1 VPLSMTKSRRALRDC
16 QLYDMSSGRS
26 RFDRAIVTF
35 ERTRLQKAA
44 ERAMT
49 HSKRITI
56 LGFSVLVFWTGQE
69 AEAQSRADLIESART
84 EKEANLTPWAP
95 PEAEQVIEKIQH
107 SLPYRL
113 LTGEANGFG
122 VSFGNMAPGMGF
134 AVGPAYTKAM
144 REGRVM
150 LRADARAAMNG
161 SYAGRLEVSMPHLL
175 RDHAFFTFAT
185 QHRNISE
192 MPYYGPGPDSSK
204 TGRSNYRLEDT
215 SIDLRPGVHAF
226 QGFSAGLLGS
236 YLAVNTG
243 PGHATRYISTEQQ
256 FVPSGTPGLDRQ
268 TNFWRGGGFVEY
280 DWRDQTSYPT
290 SGGKY
295 SAQYV
300 RNLDRN
306 LGAYSFLRLDLDAS
320 QYIPLFNRT
329 RVIALHGS
337 SSLTTA
343 GNGQLVPFYLQPT
356 LGGSNTLRGYR
367 LNRFYGDNSVML
379 NGEYRWFC
387 SPTLDLAVFVDAGKV
402 FPRWEQWNLHN
413 LESDVGFS
421 VRFKGRVGR
430 PVLSVDTGFSQEG
443 FQVWFRVNTTN

>member
-1 VPLSMTKSRRALRDC
+1 MT
-16 QLYDMSSGRS
+16 Q
-26 RFDRAIVTF
+26 
-35 ERTRLQKAA
+35 
-44 ERAMT
+44 
-49 HSKRITI
+49 SKRIAVSA
-56 LGFSVLVFWTGQE
+56 FSLFVFWAGRE
-69 AEAQSRADLIESART
+69 AQAQSRTDLIESART

-95 PEAEQVIEKIQH
+95 PKAQHVIGKIEN

-113 LTGEANGFG
+113 LTGEAHGFG
-122 VSFGNMAPGMGF
+122 VSFGNMVPGSGF
-134 AVGPAYTKAM
+134 AIGPTYTKPM
-144 REGRVM
+144 REGKLI
-150 LRADARAAMNG
+150 LRLDARAAVNE
-161 SYAGRLEVSMPHLL
+161 SYGGRLEVSVPRL
-175 RDHAFFTFAT
+175 FSGYTFVNFST

-192 MPYYGPGPDSSK
+192 MPYYGPGPGSSK

-215 SIDLRPGVHAF
+215 NVELRPGIRVF
-226 QGFSAGLLGS
+226 KGLSAGLIGS

-243 PGHATRYISTEQQ
+243 PGHATRYISTEEQ
-256 FVPSGTPGLDRQ
+256 VGPAAAPGLDRQ

-280 DWRDQTSYPT
+280 DWRDQTAYPT

-300 RNLDRN
+300 RYLDKN

-329 RVIALHGS
+329 RVFALHGS

-343 GNGQLVPFYLQPT
+343 GNGQHVPFYVQPT

-367 LNRFYGDNSVML
+367 FNRFYDDNSVMV

-387 SPTLDLAVFVDAGKV
+387 SPALDMAVFADAGKV
-402 FPRWEQWNLHN
+402 FQRWEQWNLHN

-421 VRFKGRVGR
+421 VRFKGRAGR
-430 PVLSVDTGFSQEG
+430 PAFSLDTGFSHEG
-443 FQVWFRVNTTN
+443 FQIWFRANNMN